1 MPAGGG
7 ASAPPLDLGVVGGGG
22 SAQGGDS
29 ATTQCAV
36 AALGNPGQNASTNFA
51 LWLSER
57 GPRVDRFRSGAPLEE
72 LTPDTLSSYQ
82 VVLLDWLPEG
92 TQLGVS
98 ADQLAAWVQEGG
110 RLIALSGYV
119 DSASDPTVTNT
130 LLQPLSLAFDT
141 SHNQTISGQVVE
153 FADHPITAG
162 LASGA
167 SFSGIPFTGGWPLTF
182 AAADVP
188 IMTLNGSVVGAAALR
203 GRGKAFVFGDEWI
216 TFDSE
221 WAKTPEIERLWFNVF
236 DWFGGCELSPPV
248 VH

>member
-1 MPAGGG
+1 MPVGGG
-7 ASAPPLDLGVVGGGG
+7 ASTPPLDLAVAGGG
-22 SAQGGDS
+22 SSAQGEP
-29 ATTQCAV
+29 AMTQCAV

-57 GPRVDRFRSGAPLEE
+57 GPRVDRFQTGAPLEA
-72 LTPDTLSSYQ
+72 LTADTLSSYQ

-92 TQLGVS
+92 TLLGVS
-98 ADQLAAWVQEGG
+98 ADQLSAWVQAGG

-119 DSASDPTVTNT
+119 DNVSDPTVTNT

-141 SHNQTISGQVVE
+141 SRNQTISGQVTE
-153 FADHPITAG
+153 LADHPITAG

-167 SFSGIPFTGGWPLTF
+167 SFSGIPFTGGWPVTF
-182 AAADVP
+182 ADADVP
-188 IMTLNGSVVGAAALR
+188 VTTLNGSVVGIAALR
-203 GRGKAFVFGDEWI
+203 GPGKAFVFGDEWI